1 MSNHRQDAATATG
14 PLPHDSAEGRY
25 PHVFRPIRVGTLSLD
40 HRLVVPPHGGG
51 NGGLMGSDDDFE
63 QHAAMWLAKLAGGMR
78 WLGGGPN
85 YVRNPLPPG
94 FEPTGVGAHGPGF
107 FRDPRYGDR
116 IGELA
121 ARVHAGGGLISVQ
134 MVLQGG
140 MPIAPSA
147 TLSSYADHR
156 IPHALDLDEVR
167 WLVREYGESA
177 AIAIEA
183 GVDAI
188 EIHANHDDVVQWF
201 LSPLT
206 NRRDDEYGGTAD
218 GRRRFLREV
227 VEAIRRE
234 ASRPVTL
241 GLRLCLDEMID
252 GGFGVEDCAATVAA
266 FTAEGTVDYF
276 SLDVGNNWG
285 DPSYVPNPWYD
296 DHAWA
301 PMCGQVKSATDR
313 PVVYAGRVLDVAQ
326 AEAVLDAG
334 HADIVA
340 MARATMADP
349 DIVAKS
355 RAGREAALRPC
366 IGLNECIHR
375 KLVEGLSYACG
386 VSPRFG
392 REAEP
397 EPPPPDATRSVLVV
411 GGGPAGTE
419 LAALC
424 AERGHHV
431 TLWERDHQLGGA
443 LAIAAMA
450 RANRRYQVWIDYQ
463 TRRLAA
469 TGVRVVLGRE
479 ATADDVLVA
488 DVDVVALATGATA
501 RRPDVEGVDL
511 PHVVTIAEALTGT
524 VALGPNVV
532 VVAEDDG
539 PAPLSVA
546 DHLAG
551 LGHHVTLVYQ
561 TAALAPLVGK
571 YSSGAMYAR
580 LVNGEVALVPL
591 ARLIGLHA
599 DEVRLASSYGE
610 RRWSIEG
617 VDHVVLACGSI
628 PADGLFLALKHRH
641 PQVHLLGDA
650 YAPRRVVFATRQAW
664 ALAAV
669 IDGSAAVTRVSN
681 GFRS

>member
-1 MSNHRQDAATATG
+1 MVERQQPEDAK
-14 PLPHDSAEGRY
+14 GRY
-25 PHVFRPIRVGTLSLD
+25 RHVFRPIRVGTLDLD

-51 NGGLMGSDDDFE
+51 NGGLLGSDADFE
-63 QHAAMWLAKLAGGMR
+63 QHAALWLAKAAGGMR

-85 YVRNPLPPG
+85 FVRNPLPPG

-107 FRDPRYGDR
+107 FRDSRYPGR

-121 ARVHAGGGLISVQ
+121 DRVHAAGGLLSVQ

-156 IPHALDLDEVR
+156 IPHALDIDEVR

-177 AIAIEA
+177 AIAIDA

-188 EIHANHDDVVQWF
+188 EIHANHDDLVQWF

-206 NRRDDEYGGTAD
+206 NRRHDEYGGTAEE
-218 GRRRFLREV
+218 RRRFLREI
-227 VEAIRRE
+227 VEAIRSH
-234 ASRPVTL
+234 AARPITL

-285 DPSYVPNPWYD
+285 DPSYIPNGWYE
-296 DHAWA
+296 DHQWA
-301 PMCGQVKSATDR
+301 PLCGRVKGATDL

-326 AEAVLDAG
+326 ADAVLAAG
-334 HADIVA
+334 HADLVA

-349 DIVAKS
+349 DIVAKT
-355 RAGREAALRPC
+355 RAGAEEQVRPC

-375 KLVEGLSYACG
+375 RLVEGLVYACG
-386 VSPRFG
+386 VSPRFA

-397 EPPPPDATRSVLVV
+397 PPPPAAAARSVLVI

-424 AERGHHV
+424 AERGHDV
-431 TLWERDHQLGGA
+431 ELWERQPHLGGA
-443 LAIAAMA
+443 LALAALA
-450 RANRRYQVWIDYQ
+450 RANHRYQDWIDYQ
-463 TRRLAA
+463 ARRLEAD
-469 TGVRVVLGRE
+469 GVRVVLGRE
-479 ATADDVLVA
+479 ATPDDVLA
-488 DVDVVALATGATA
+488 AAADVVAIATGSSP
-501 RRPDVEGVDL
+501 RRPEVPGRDL
-511 PHVVTIAEALTGT
+511 PHVVTITEALRGT
-524 VALGPNVV
+524 AELGSNVV

-561 TAALAPLVGK
+561 TTGLAPLVGK
-571 YSSGAMYAR
+571 YSAGAMYAR
-580 LVNGEVALVPL
+580 LIDGGVTLVPL
-591 ARLIGLHA
+591 ARLTDV
-599 DEVRLASSYGE
+599 DERAVRLASTFGE

-628 PADGLFLALKHRH
+628 PADGLFLALRHRH
-641 PQVHLLGDA
+641 PDVHLLGDA

-669 IDGSAAVTRVSN
+669 IDQVPAATPAPTQTRS
-681 GFRS
+681 

>member
-1 MSNHRQDAATATG
+1 MLEREQPEDTEN
-14 PLPHDSAEGRY
+14 RY
-25 PHVFRPIRVGTLSLD
+25 PHVFRPIQVGTLSLD

-51 NGGLMGSDDDFE
+51 NGSLLGTAADFE
-63 QHAAMWLAKLAGGMR
+63 QHAALWLAKLTGGMR

-85 YVRNPLPPG
+85 FVRNPLPPG

-107 FRDPRYGDR
+107 FRDPRYPER

-121 ARVHAGGGLISVQ
+121 ARVHAGGGLLSVQ

-156 IPHALDLDEVR
+156 IPHALDIDEVR

-177 AIAIEA
+177 AFAIDA

-188 EIHANHDDVVQWF
+188 EIHANHDDLVQWF

-206 NRRDDEYGGTAD
+206 NRREDEYGGTPEE
-218 GRRRFLREV
+218 RRRFLREI
-227 VEAIRRE
+227 VEAIRTH
-234 ASRPVTL
+234 AARPITL

-285 DPSYVPNPWYD
+285 DPSYIPNGWYD
-296 DHAWA
+296 DHQWA
-301 PMCGQVKSATDR
+301 PLCGTVKTATDR

-326 AEAVLDAG
+326 ADAVLAAG
-334 HADIVA
+334 HADLVA

-349 DIVAKS
+349 DIVAKT
-355 RAGREAALRPC
+355 RAGAEERVRPC

-375 KLVEGLSYACG
+375 RLVEGLVYACG
-386 VSPRFG
+386 VSPRFA

-397 EPPPPDATRSVLVV
+397 PPPAPAATRSVLVV

-424 AERGHHV
+424 AERGHDV
-431 TLWERDHQLGGA
+431 ELWERESHLGGA
-443 LAIAAMA
+443 LALAALA
-450 RANRRYQVWIDYQ
+450 RANHRYQDWIDYQ
-463 TRRLAA
+463 ARRLEAS
-469 TGVRVVLGRE
+469 GVRVVLGRE
-479 ATADDVLVA
+479 ATRDDVLAAAVE
-488 DVDVVALATGATA
+488 VVAVATGASS
-501 RRPDVEGVDL
+501 RRPDVPGREL
-511 PHVVTIAEALTGT
+511 PHVVTISEALTGT
-524 VALGPNVV
+524 VELGPDVV

-561 TAALAPLVGK
+561 SVGLAPLVGK
-571 YSSGAMYAR
+571 YSAGAMYAR
-580 LVNGEVALVPL
+580 LIDGGVTLVPL
-591 ARLIGLHA
+591 GRLVEVEAGA
-599 DEVRLASSYGE
+599 VRLASTYGQ

-617 VDHVVLACGSI
+617 VDHVVLACGSV
-628 PADGLFLALKHRH
+628 PADGLFLSLKHRH
-641 PQVHLLGDA
+641 PEVHLLGDA
-650 YAPRRVVFATRQAW
+650 YAPRRMVFATRQAW

-669 IDGSAAVTRVSN
+669 IDNGPAGSPLPTPSP
-681 GFRS
+681 S